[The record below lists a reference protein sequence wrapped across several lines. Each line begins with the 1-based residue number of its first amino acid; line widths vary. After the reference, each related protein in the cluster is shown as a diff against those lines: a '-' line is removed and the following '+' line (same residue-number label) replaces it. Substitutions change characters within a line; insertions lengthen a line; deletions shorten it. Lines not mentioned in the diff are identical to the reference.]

1 MFSWK
6 NKIILIFSFVLITGC
21 ASYSKLSDT
30 ERIVTFKNLLDNE
43 EITYIEKFDDR
54 TNQWF
59 DAVCGNSNDL
69 SGSLKQ
75 CSNNTEFT
83 DASKEKIYVL
93 LYDNGNNLDNQ
104 NSNSNDSGETSN
116 EYENDDSEDEE
127 DEEEDWDP
135 NNSGE

>member
-1 MFSWK
+1 M
-6 NKIILIFSFVLITGC
+6 ITGC
-21 ASYSKLSDT
+21 ASYSKLSGT
-30 ERIVTFKNLLDNE
+30 ERIVTVKNLLNNE

-59 DAVCGNSNDL
+59 DAVCGNSNDVSVGL
-69 SGSLKQ
+69 EQ

-83 DASKEKIYVL
+83 DASKAKIYVL

-116 EYENDDSEDEE
+116 ENENDDSEDEE
-127 DEEEDWDP
+127 EEEEDPEEDWDP